1 MSGKRLSN
9 RLSVLSTSSITESLV
24 SPLPPC
30 LPYRIQAN
38 TVSCFNDNTY
48 IRLLPC
54 FIV

>member
-1 MSGKRLSN
+1 MSGKRLNN
-9 RLSVLSTSSITESLV
+9 RLFVLLTSSITESLL
-24 SPLPPC
+24 SLLPTY